1 MTVLAIVLFSSDINS
16 IKWSWTKH
24 CPPVNKAKPNNE
36 WTLIIAIIVLVSSIY
51 IVPVFCISIYNLP
64 VPKMIAI
71 VGWLNF
77 ASKMNQINNSSF
89 FDSTMPSDVKEP
101 QSNANP

>member
-1 MTVLAIVLFSSDINS
+1 
-16 IKWSWTKH
+16 
-24 CPPVNKAKPNNE
+24 
-36 WTLIIAIIVLVSSIY
+36 
-51 IVPVFCISIYNLP
+51 
-64 VPKMIAI
+64 MIAI